1 MCSGLYPPAPILT
14 THSARPSLYGLKKA
28 SLSHALVHV
37 GHGVFSSSCSQAQ
50 WLDAIIQGALKETTW
65 KPHARRLKCT
75 WPKAHDSSAAET
87 RPGLGPSPPKQPQE
101 TKGVS
106 PQNSTNHVYSTFSLN
121 VHQVSGCAASL
132 PKRSRRQTSTLT
144 FWTGRGMR
152 MGNLNIGVRTF
163 L

>member
-1 MCSGLYPPAPILT
+1 MSLLPLGPMCSGLYPPAPILT
-14 THSARPSLYGLKKA
+14 THSARPSLSGLKKA

-37 GHGVFSSSCSQAQ
+37 GHVAFSSSCSQAQ
-50 WLDAIIQGALKETTW
+50 WSDAIIQGVFKEATW

-75 WPKAHDSSAAET
+75 WPKGHYSYAADT

-121 VHQVSGCAASL
+121 VHQVSGCAALAYQYGLADRL
-132 PKRSRRQTSTLT
+132 PH
-144 FWTGRGMR
+144 
-152 MGNLNIGVRTF
+152 
-163 L
+163 